1 MATKKEYFYFID
13 THSGGEKIA
22 IVEKGTVTK
31 NGYTSNY
38 KTVQTTG
45 TNILKVRGV
54 FTDTD
59 LAVGAL
65 TTTYDN
71 IPARFH
77 DVLVAAVISTGYMD
91 PRNDNLEKA
100 DFYSKLYLGGI
111 KGALKFARSNYIS
124 TGRIVPQDF

>member
-1 MATKKEYFYFID
+1 MANKKEYCYFID
-13 THSGGEKIA
+13 THSGGEKIS

-38 KTVQTTG
+38 KTVQTAG
-45 TNILKVRGV
+45 TNILKIRGV
-54 FTDTD
+54 YTDAD
-59 LAVGAL
+59 LAVGGW

-77 DVLVAAVISTGYMD
+77 DALISSVIATGYMD
-91 PRNDNLEKA
+91 PRNDNTEKA
-100 DFYSKLYLGGI
+100 SYFTQLYLGGV
-111 KGALKFARSNYIS
+111 KGALRFARSNYVS

>member
-1 MATKKEYFYFID
+1 MANKQRYYFID
-13 THSGGEKIA
+13 THTGGEKIA
-22 IVEKGTVTK
+22 IVEKATNAVTTD
-31 NGYTSNY
+31 GFTSNY
-38 KTVQTTG
+38 ATVSEIKG
-45 TNILKVRGV
+45 LKIRGV

-59 LAVGAL
+59 LAVGGW